1 MENLLKSLKNAKWEV
16 AFKTFGN
23 DHATLIGLI
32 VSCWVLSKSKEV
44 RFALDSGLTFGYRKN
59 FKGGGVCDAV
69 LAEGNIAK
77 GIVEVEGVGKYRTT
91 VEKIGKY
98 FTEGVY
104 PQFKNLEFAI
114 LLVYPFGPSGRG
126 QNRQVP
132 PIPTENILKLAK
144 ENLSSQ
150 YPDKILVILILEKE
164 FKRITDE
171 SNFRSRNEYHQC
183 TPTKIVGYSLK
194 NGEIEGPVTLAER
207 E

>member
-1 MENLLKSLKNAKWEV
+1 
-16 AFKTFGN
+16 
-23 DHATLIGLI
+23 
-32 VSCWVLSKSKEV
+32 
-44 RFALDSGLTFGYRKN
+44 
-59 FKGGGVCDAV
+59 
-69 LAEGNIAK
+69 
-77 GIVEVEGVGKYRTT
+77 KYRTT

-171 SNFRSRNEYHQC
+171 SNFRSRNE
-183 TPTKIVGYSLK
+183 
-194 NGEIEGPVTLAER
+194 
-207 E
+207 